1 MYSMSPIC
9 YLLQSSEVLEFVKK
23 DLEEFGT
30 AVKNEASSV
39 MSTTGSVIE
48 KTLKVCRHDSILNN

>member
-1 MYSMSPIC
+1 MC

-30 AVKNEASSV
+30 AVKNEASSM
-39 MSTTGSVIE
+39 MSSTGSVIE
-48 KTLKVCRHDSILNN
+48 KTLKVFAIIKT